1 MFIFPAFLSPIESMI
16 LLLPVVALPIAC
28 IILLVWFVK
37 KLNSID
43 VNIREIRKY
52 LETEKHNQS

>member
-1 MFIFPAFLSPIESMI
+1 MFIFPALLSPIESMI
-16 LLLPVVALPIAC
+16 LLLPVVTLPIAC

-43 VNIREIRKY
+43 TNIREIRKY
-52 LETEKHNQS
+52 LETQKHNQS

>member
-1 MFIFPAFLSPIESMI
+1 MFIFPALLSPIESMI
-16 LLLPVVALPIAC
+16 LLLPVVTLPIAC

-43 VNIREIRKY
+43 TNIRALFYKW
-52 LETEKHNQS
+52 